1 MPEIHPTSIVDETVK
16 LADDV
21 VVGPFCTLTGD
32 IALGAGVKL
41 LARVSMSGPVTVG
54 ENTIFYPN
62 VCIGFEP
69 QDYKFKPGAI
79 TAGVTIGSNCLFR
92 EGATVHASSNDHTPT
107 RVGDRTFFMVCAHAG
122 HDTTIGNDVIL
133 VNNVAIGGH
142 AEVHDRAILSG
153 GTMVHQFGRIGRQSM
168 TSGCTTLSNDLPPFF
183 MAVLRN
189 QVVGLNL
196 VGMRRSGMPR
206 HEIDAVKRAYNE
218 VFRKNPPTN
227 ELRAMLEERGRTSE
241 AVKVLS
247 DFVNTSKRPLCTLG
261 GRRVFR
267 AVDEAV

>member
-1 MPEIHPTSIVDETVK
+1 MPEIHPTSIVEDTVQM
-16 LADDV
+16 ADDV

-32 IALGAGVKL
+32 ITLGAGVKL

-241 AVKVLS
+241 AVKILS
-247 DFVNTSKRPLCTLG
+247 DFVNTSKRPICTLG
-261 GRRVFR
+261 GRRVFK
-267 AVDEAV
+267 AVDETV